1 VGRVWPRHGHRGRPL
16 NSVVRLHVEAPSLE
30 VTPAAVEAIRREMSS
45 IAEYQPIAVLS
56 WVVGT
61 SWGELLPNGEEN
73 ITVLGPHWDVGYH
86 SRAKLPPEEIFEI
99 SGIPITFGAPT
110 KMMHWLSGATLDYIG
125 GRFEV
130 QKRAI

>member
-1 VGRVWPRHGHRGRPL
+1 MGRVSGGMTVVARPL
-16 NSVVRLHVEAPSLE
+16 NQVVRLHLEAPSLE

-45 IAEYQPIAVLS
+45 IAEVQPIAVLS
-56 WVVGT
+56 WVGGS

-86 SRAKLPPEEIFEI
+86 SRANVPPEEVVEI
-99 SGIPITFGAPT
+99 SGIPFAFGAPAR
-110 KMMHWLSGATLDYIG
+110 MMHWLGGATLDYMG